1 MTGKASTNYEVIEKL
16 RDMCNKYEE
25 KQ

>member
-1 MTGKASTNYEVIEKL
+1 MTGKASANYEVIEKL